1 MFKTTRSRVI
11 GLVVALVA
19 MALIVLIVTQVIIP
33 GSTTP
38 VSTGQPQAATID
50 LSKFG
55 KKPTQTQSAAA
66 PKSGLSPVLYLQ
78 PLAPV
83 ARPAMQQAF
92 IPCSQQRGSTA
103 TPTSAAASI
112 ATAAS
117 TPSAD
122 ATLSATSEVT
132 AAATQSAALAPD
144 PIVLQIA
151 PKESEACYQ
160 VGEIFINRDNAF
172 NLAIGISTAIDGQ
185 IAIDRNNVAN
195 SQLGQIVVDISQLTS
210 DSGQRD
216 GQIRRRWLE
225 SNKYPLAKFTP
236 TELIGLPERPY
247 KDGET
252 LSFRVNGNMLIRD
265 VEKPLVFNVTA
276 SLKGDTLIGT
286 ATTDFKMTYFG
297 FDAPDIGGML
307 KANDDVHVILNFIA
321 HEKK

>member
-1 MFKTTRSRVI
+1 MFKTTRSRLV
-11 GLVVALVA
+11 GLVVALVV
-19 MALIVLIVTQVIIP
+19 MLVIVFVVTQVIIP
-33 GSTTP
+33 GNTTP
-38 VSTGQPQAATID
+38 ISTGQPQAATLD

-55 KKPTQTQSAAA
+55 KKPTQTPSAAA
-66 PKSGLSPVLYLQ
+66 PSAVSPILYVR
-78 PLAPV
+78 PA
-83 ARPAMQQAF
+83 ARPAVQQAF
-92 IPCSQQRGSTA
+92 VPCSQQRGATA
-103 TPTSAAASI
+103 TPNGSTSSAATVS
-112 ATAAS
+112 AT
-117 TPSAD
+117 
-122 ATLSATSEVT
+122 TLSATTEAT
-132 AAATQSAALAPD
+132 AAATDSAALEPD

-225 SNKYPLAKFTP
+225 SNKYPLARFTP
-236 TELIGLPERPY
+236 TELIGLPTRPY

-252 LSFRVNGNMLIRD
+252 LAFRVNGTMLIRD
-265 VEKPLVFNVTA
+265 VEKPLIFNVTA
-276 SLKGDTLIGT
+276 MLKGDTLVGT

-297 FDAPDIGGML
+297 FDPPDIGGML
-307 KANDDVHVILNFIA
+307 KANDDVHIILNFIA